1 LRNTNIKINKKLKFG
16 DYMKQQKTNWGFII
30 MTVAFLTILAF
41 IFTGFI
47 SLFTSDIESFGGNVA
62 LIPVKG
68 VIMGDGDMDFLFGSI
83 ASSTDI
89 IEQIEKADSNPGI
102 KAIIFEI
109 NSPGG
114 APVASEEIASAVK
127 RINKTT
133 VAWIREVG
141 ASGGYWV
148 ASASDYIVASRM
160 SLTGSIGVLAS
171 YLEFAGFLE
180 DHNVTYRRLV
190 AGKYKD
196 IGSPLKEITSSEELL
211 LQKSINEIHEYFVDD
226 VAENRGLTRQ
236 QTLRVS
242 DGLFYTGNE
251 AKKLGL
257 VDALGSKS
265 EALRYIE
272 EEMGITAEVIEYK
285 KERSLLDVLGGVFS
299 EQSFLVGKGIGSAIL
314 SKRMSNEVIITT

>member
-1 LRNTNIKINKKLKFG
+1 MKKE
-16 DYMKQQKTNWGFII
+16 KTNWGFVI

-41 IFTGFI
+41 IFTGFV
-47 SLFTSDIESFGGNVA
+47 SLFTSDVKSFGGNVA

-68 VIMGDGDMDFLFGSI
+68 VIMSDGDRDFLFGSI

-89 IEQIEKADSNPGI
+89 IGQIEKAESNPGI

-133 VAWIREVG
+133 VAWIRDVG

-148 ASASDYIVASRM
+148 ASASDYVVASRM
-160 SLTGSIGVLAS
+160 SLTGSIGVIAS

-196 IGSPLKEITSSEELL
+196 IGSPLKEITSSEKLL
-211 LQKSINEIHEYFVDD
+211 LQKSINQIHDFFVDD
-226 VAENRGLTRQ
+226 VAQNRGLTKQ
-236 QTLRVS
+236 QTLRIS
-242 DGLFYTGNE
+242 DGLFYTGSE
-251 AKKLGL
+251 AKELGL

-272 EEMGITAEVIEYK
+272 EELDITAEVIEYK
-285 KERSLLDVLGGVFS
+285 KERSLLDVLGSVFS

-314 SKRMSNEVIITT
+314 SKRVSNEIVITT

>member
-1 LRNTNIKINKKLKFG
+1 MNK
-16 DYMKQQKTNWGFII
+16 QKTNWGFII
-30 MTVAFLTILAF
+30 MTIAFLTILAF

-47 SLFTSDIESFGGNVA
+47 SLFTSDMGSFGGNVA

-68 VIMGDGDMDFLFGSI
+68 FIMSDGGRDLLFEGT
-83 ASSTDI
+83 ASSTEI
-89 IEQIEKADSNPGI
+89 IEQIEKADSNPNI
-102 KAIIFEI
+102 KGIIFEI

-114 APVASEEIASAVK
+114 APVASEEIVSAVK

-171 YLEFAGFLE
+171 YLEVAGFLE

-242 DGLFYTGNE
+242 DGMFYTGSE
-251 AKKLGL
+251 AKELGL

-272 EEMGITAEVIEYK
+272 EELGITAEVIEYK
-285 KERSLLDVLGGVFS
+285 KERSLLDVFGSVFS

-314 SKRMSNEVIITT
+314 SKRISNEVVITT

>member
-1 LRNTNIKINKKLKFG
+1 MKKK
-16 DYMKQQKTNWGFII
+16 KTNWGFVI

-41 IFTGFI
+41 IFTGFV
-47 SLFTSDIESFGGNVA
+47 SLFMSDEGSFGGNVA

-68 VIMGDGDMDFLFGSI
+68 IILADGDRDFLIGSI

-127 RINKTT
+127 EINKTT

-148 ASASDYIVASRM
+148 ASASDYVVASRM
-160 SLTGSIGVLAS
+160 SLTGSIGVIAS

-190 AGKYKD
+190 AGQYKD

-211 LQKSINEIHEYFVDD
+211 LQKSINQIHDFFVDD
-226 VAENRGLTRQ
+226 VAKNRGLTKQ
-236 QTLRVS
+236 QTIRIS
-242 DGLFYTGNE
+242 DGLFYTGSE
-251 AKKLGL
+251 AKELGL
-257 VDALGSKS
+257 VDALGSKK
-265 EALRYIE
+265 EAVEYIE
-272 EEMGITAEVIEYK
+272 EELGITAEIVEYK
-285 KERSLLDVLGGVFS
+285 KEKGLLDVLGSVFS

-314 SKRMSNEVIITT
+314 SKRVSNEVIITT

>member
-1 LRNTNIKINKKLKFG
+1 
-16 DYMKQQKTNWGFII
+16 

-41 IFTGFI
+41 IFTGFV
-47 SLFTSDIESFGGNVA
+47 SLFMSDEGSFGGNVA

-68 VIMGDGDMDFLFGSI
+68 IILADGDRDFLIGSI

-127 RINKTT
+127 EINKTT

-148 ASASDYIVASRM
+148 ASASDYVVASRM
-160 SLTGSIGVLAS
+160 SLTGSIGVIAS

-190 AGKYKD
+190 AGQYKD

-211 LQKSINEIHEYFVDD
+211 LQKSINQIHDFFVDD
-226 VAENRGLTRQ
+226 VAKNRGLTKQ
-236 QTLRVS
+236 QTIRIS
-242 DGLFYTGNE
+242 DGLFYTGSE
-251 AKKLGL
+251 AKELGL
-257 VDALGSKS
+257 VDALGSKK
-265 EALRYIE
+265 EAVEYIE
-272 EEMGITAEVIEYK
+272 EELGITAEIVEYK
-285 KERSLLDVLGGVFS
+285 KEKGLLDVLGSVFS

-314 SKRMSNEVIITT
+314 SKRVSNEVIITT